1 MNTYW
6 DEFMDLLQAGKIND
20 EYGHSLAMTFL
31 TPRRMLQA
39 FYDWLSEKGQIVH
52 GCPHPLGSETAYQQ
66 GYNKGLCDGCKNP
79 N

>member
-20 EYGHSLAMTFL
+20 EYGHPLAMTFL

-52 GCPHPLGSETAYQQ
+52 GCPYPLGIATAYEQ
-66 GYNKGLCDGCKNP
+66 GYNKGICDGCKNP
-79 N
+79 